1 MTSATFEAVDTYIEK
16 LFIGDDPALTAALA
30 AAAAAGMPDIQVSAV
45 QGKFLYLLAKMIGA
59 KRILELG
66 TLAGYSTIWLA
77 RALPDDG
84 QLVTCEYDQK
94 HAKVARGNLDRAGLG
109 EKVEIITGAALETL
123 PKLVARNGQPFD
135 LVFLDADKNNYSN
148 YLDWALKL
156 TRSGSF
162 IIADNVVR
170 GGAVLAPKKGDA
182 FTNGARDFNA
192 KLAADPRL
200 EAIVLQS
207 IGAKGHD
214 GLAYARVK

>member
-1 MTSATFEAVDTYIEK
+1 MTASTFAKVDAYIEH
-16 LFIGDDPALTAALA
+16 LFIGDDKVLA
-30 AAAAAGMPDIQVSAV
+30 AALDAADAADMPDIQVSAV
-45 QGKFLYLLAKMIGA
+45 QGKFLYLLAKMTGA

-77 RALPDDG
+77 RALPADG
-84 QLVTCEYDQK
+84 QLVTMEFEPT
-94 HAKVARGNLDRAGLG
+94 HAAVARANLDRAGVG
-109 EKVEIITGAALETL
+109 AKVEIMQGAALENL
-123 PKLVARNGQPFD
+123 PKLQARKEPPFD
-135 LVFLDADKNNYSN
+135 FVFIDADKNNYSA

-162 IIADNVVR
+162 IVADNVVR
-170 GGAVLAPKKGDA
+170 GGAVLSPPANDA
-182 FTNGARDFNA
+182 MAKGAREFNA

-207 IGAKGHD
+207 IGTKGHD